1 MFEEK
6 LSSLPQILHPVC
18 PMPSHAHLE
27 HLPEKER
34 ELTLIRAARAAQ
46 TPLSRILASDWLAF
60 SRTGDRAHFEGL
72 YFPRRRRLTDLVCGF
87 LLKEDSR
94 WLEEAANTIWA
105 LCGGERLAASGSQF
119 YVRDAPQ
126 APWPDG
132 LPACCRP
139 LCRGDRR
146 TAFLCRRC
154 PCGSSAGSR

>member
-105 LCGGERLAASGSQF
+105 LCEESAWQ
-119 YVRDAPQ
+119 
-126 APWPDG
+126 
-132 LPACCRP
+132 LPAHNSMCGMRRRLRGRMSPGLLSTSLPRRPAHCFPVPPLSLRIICR
-139 LCRGDRR
+139 
-146 TAFLCRRC
+146 
-154 PCGSSAGSR
+154 SR